1 MSERRTI
8 LSLTF
13 AKRTLTNKKMQHMFP
28 RRIENR
34 NGKRRKT
41 ETYKVTRA
49 HTNRLNKSAIPY
61 MQHLLNEDNRHNQNS
76 EAY

>member
-28 RRIENR
+28 RRKENQ
-34 NGKRRKT
+34 NEKRRKT

-49 HTNRLNKSAIPY
+49 HTNRLQKSAIPY

-76 EAY
+76 EA

>member
-1 MSERRTI
+1 
-8 LSLTF
+8 
-13 AKRTLTNKKMQHMFP
+13 MFP

-41 ETYKVTRA
+41 ETYKVTKA
-49 HTNRLNKSAIPY
+49 HTNRLQKSAIPY
-61 MQHLLNEDNRHNQNS
+61 MQHLLNEDKKHNQNS